1 MWKLKVLTF
10 NGRASASRSPTC
22 ALMPIFHMLQ
32 KAERI
37 LELHGNGEKKMF
49 LSILKSISQIKKS

>member
-1 MWKLKVLTF
+1 MWKLQVLTF
-10 NGRASASRSPTC
+10 NGRASASRSPMC

-37 LELHGNGEKKMF
+37 LELHGNGEKKNV
-49 LSILKSISQIKKS
+49 SEYLKKYFTD